1 MSGKKPEK
9 VLKAME
15 DDDVSALKAMA
26 RAGGRKA
33 GALSAERADFR
44 ALNEADQKEAEHK
57 FILGAKEHEDSM
69 LKNVHEHDQ

>member
-9 VLKAME
+9 VLKAIE
-15 DDDVSALKAMA
+15 EGDTSTLQAMGK
-26 RAGGRKA
+26 AGGIKA